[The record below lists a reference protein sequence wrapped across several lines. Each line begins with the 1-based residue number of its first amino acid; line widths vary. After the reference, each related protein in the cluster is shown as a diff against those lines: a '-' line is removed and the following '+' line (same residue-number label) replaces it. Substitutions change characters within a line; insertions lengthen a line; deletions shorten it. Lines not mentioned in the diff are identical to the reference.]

1 MRAGWQ
7 PTPVELRRQQDMQQ
21 RPPEELSELYQ
32 TALSCYQAGINVLP
46 IRTDGSKCPALKGWK
61 IYQQRRTTP
70 GEIRQWFYRAAYG
83 LAVVTGDISGGLE
96 ALDIDSRE
104 TYQAWLERIRDDPVL
119 RPLYERI
126 VAGYLEATPDGG
138 RHLLYRCEGVGRNQT
153 LARRPLASEQG
164 YQTLIETRGNG
175 GMLIIAPSGG
185 RVHPSGRPYR
195 LLSGGVMQI
204 ATITPQE
211 RSLLLALGRSFDETP
226 ARIREERASYVV
238 APGGFVEGQGT
249 RPGDLF
255 NQSARWEEILCPH
268 GWRLVRQVNGVGQWR
283 RPGKKGPGISAT
295 TNYAGNDLLYVFST
309 ATSFEPERGYTKFTA
324 YAILEHAGDFSAA
337 ARALVEEGYVR

>member
-1 MRAGWQ
+1 MQHQ
-7 PTPVELRRQQDMQQ
+7 PS
-21 RPPEELSELYQ
+21 EELSALYH

-46 IRTDGSKCPALKGWK
+46 IRADGSKCPALKGWR

-70 GEIRQWFYRAAYG
+70 GEIHQWFHRAERG
-83 LAVVTGDISGGLE
+83 LAIVTGDISGGLE

-104 TYQAWLERIRDDPVL
+104 TYQAWLNCIRDDPVL

-126 VAGYLEATPDGG
+126 VGGYLEATPDGG

-153 LARRPLASEQG
+153 LARRPVVGEQG
-164 YQTLIETRGNG
+164 YQMLIETRGNG
-175 GMLIIAPSGG
+175 GILIIAPSGG

-195 LLSGGVMQI
+195 LLSGGITHV

-211 RSLLLALGRSFDETP
+211 RSMLLTLARSFDETP
-226 ARIREERASYVV
+226 VKIREERASYAA
-238 APGGFVEGQGT
+238 APGGQHTAGGQAA

-255 NQSARWEEILCPH
+255 NQSARWEDILSFH
-268 GWRLVRQVNGVGQWR
+268 GWRMVRRVGGVGQWR

-309 ATSFEPERGYTKFTA
+309 ATIFEPERGYTKFTA
-324 YAILEHAGDFSAA
+324 YTVLEHAGDFSAA
-337 ARALVEEGYVR
+337 ARALVEEGYVT